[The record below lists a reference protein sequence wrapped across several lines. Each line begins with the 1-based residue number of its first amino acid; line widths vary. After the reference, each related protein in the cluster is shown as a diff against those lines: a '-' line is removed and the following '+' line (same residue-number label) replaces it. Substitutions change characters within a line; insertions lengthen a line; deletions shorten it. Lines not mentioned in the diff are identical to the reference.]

1 MTALVKL
8 EFENNETVLAAFNYS
23 SFSELKKQVEI
34 LSPIR
39 WSVVRKYI

>member
-8 EFENNETVLAAFNYS
+8 EFENKESVVVAFNYS
-23 SFSELKKQVEI
+23 SFSDLKKQVEI
-34 LSPIR
+34 LSPFC